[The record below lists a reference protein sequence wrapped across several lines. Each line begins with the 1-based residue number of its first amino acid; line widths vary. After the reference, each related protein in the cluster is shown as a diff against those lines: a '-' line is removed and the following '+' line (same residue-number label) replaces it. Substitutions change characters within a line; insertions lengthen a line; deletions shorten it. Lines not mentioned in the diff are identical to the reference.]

1 MNYDIFILNILFL
14 PTIKNMENSSF
25 LNIKKLIIPFLLLGN
40 LTSAMNN
47 NQTMSISQN
56 ITSYNYPHDLYE
68 NTSVSVQ
75 DTNYLT
81 YDENALNNAIDN
93 QLDLI
98 ATTSGKYLADIGY
111 EMSSVPNEGIL
122 SIGAPSGNILST
134 ERNQNERVKA
144 ISDAYISDPIVTLQK
159 TISQN
164 IEKIRKSVQDI
175 DDIDVKD
182 KSLTQILDIA
192 NTFGKTYTEMMSDEK
207 YHTREGK
214 SVAGTD
220 YVYKPIVNTDRQSFT
235 DAVRSYLGYGDENN
249 QVQDKTVDLVKIY
262 SENGE
267 HMSNF
272 RRLQDTIGELENKVI

>member
-1 MNYDIFILNILFL
+1 M
-14 PTIKNMENSSF
+14 
-25 LNIKKLIIPFLLLGN
+25 
-40 LTSAMNN
+40 
-47 NQTMSISQN
+47 
-56 ITSYNYPHDLYE
+56 
-68 NTSVSVQ
+68 
-75 DTNYLT
+75 
-81 YDENALNNAIDN
+81 
-93 QLDLI
+93 
-98 ATTSGKYLADIGY
+98 
-111 EMSSVPNEGIL
+111 
-122 SIGAPSGNILST
+122 
-134 ERNQNERVKA
+134 KA

-272 RRLQDTIGELENKVI
+272 RRLQDTIGELENNLTGYDKNEYEDVINELNRARKKS